1 MESTS
6 PSPRMKFAVRSGTGV
21 RLLALSRRLWKNTL
35 GRKKCINQKLIGERS
50 HEPDRKS
57 TRLNSS
63 HTVIY
68 SLSLH
73 DALPIWNRRS
83 VAGLI
88 PPLVEEYI
96 RKEKVYQSE
105 AHRGAQS

>member
-50 HEPDRKS
+50 HEPWASGCHRRS
-57 TRLNSS
+57 TRSKGVGFECAGPEGGFLF
-63 HTVIY
+63 HGF
-68 SLSLH
+68 LSDLH
-73 DALPIWNRRS
+73 RHFYPPH
-83 VAGLI
+83 AGHL
-88 PPLVEEYI
+88 
-96 RKEKVYQSE
+96 
-105 AHRGAQS
+105 